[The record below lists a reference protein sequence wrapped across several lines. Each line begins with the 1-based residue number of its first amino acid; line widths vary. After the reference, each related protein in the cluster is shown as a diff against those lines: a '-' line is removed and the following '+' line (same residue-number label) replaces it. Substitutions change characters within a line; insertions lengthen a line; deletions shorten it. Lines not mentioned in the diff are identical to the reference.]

1 MYLRTM
7 LFCSLKNL
15 FLCVACRCPRAV
27 KPNFPAFEFK
37 HVRDIRRLL
46 QRLSFKSNE
55 IILYERF
62 RQLGCQLLEPHNSQ
76 ICCLINSSSS
86 YNNVSKWLSSI
97 SLTSELMNPHR
108 GINDNNKKDRTK
120 ATAAIPM
127 VGAIVTAAL
136 LLSGLALIG
145 SYQQP
150 VIAQQQNMTGGNAT
164 MAGGGNATNATM
176 AGGGNATNATMAG
189 GGNATNA
196 TMAGGGNA
204 TNATMAGGGNATN
217 ATVAGGGNATNATMA
232 GGGNATNM
240 TAGGTEGGG
249 GPGGGGGGPGAGGP
263 EGGGPEGGGGG
274 GPLEGI
280 FGGGQ

>member
-1 MYLRTM
+1 M
-7 LFCSLKNL
+7 
-15 FLCVACRCPRAV
+15 V
-27 KPNFPAFEFK
+27 KFYIAY
-37 HVRDIRRLL
+37 I
-46 QRLSFKSNE
+46 Q
-55 IILYERF
+55 
-62 RQLGCQLLEPHNSQ
+62 
-76 ICCLINSSSS
+76 
-86 YNNVSKWLSSI
+86 
-97 SLTSELMNPHR
+97 LMNPHR
-108 GINDNNKKDRTK
+108 RINDNNKKDRTE
-120 ATAAIPM
+120 AIAAIPM

-189 GGNATNA
+189 GGNATNM
-196 TMAGGGNA
+196 TTGGTEGGGG
-204 TNATMAGGGNATN
+204 TTGGP
-217 ATVAGGGNATNATMA
+217 
-232 GGGNATNM
+232 
-240 TAGGTEGGG
+240 EGGG

>member
-1 MYLRTM
+1 M
-7 LFCSLKNL
+7 
-15 FLCVACRCPRAV
+15 V
-27 KPNFPAFEFK
+27 KFYIAY
-37 HVRDIRRLL
+37 I
-46 QRLSFKSNE
+46 Q
-55 IILYERF
+55 
-62 RQLGCQLLEPHNSQ
+62 
-76 ICCLINSSSS
+76 
-86 YNNVSKWLSSI
+86 
-97 SLTSELMNPHR
+97 LMNPHR
-108 GINDNNKKDRTK
+108 RINDNNKKDRTE
-120 ATAAIPM
+120 AIAAIPM

-217 ATVAGGGNATNATMA
+217 
-232 GGGNATNM
+232 M
-240 TAGGTEGGG
+240 TTGGTEGGG
-249 GPGGGGGGPGAGGP
+249 GPGGGGGGPLSGLFGGNQQ
-263 EGGGPEGGGGG
+263 GGNQSGGG

>member
-1 MYLRTM
+1 M
-7 LFCSLKNL
+7 
-15 FLCVACRCPRAV
+15 V
-27 KPNFPAFEFK
+27 KFYIAY
-37 HVRDIRRLL
+37 I
-46 QRLSFKSNE
+46 Q
-55 IILYERF
+55 
-62 RQLGCQLLEPHNSQ
+62 
-76 ICCLINSSSS
+76 
-86 YNNVSKWLSSI
+86 
-97 SLTSELMNPHR
+97 LMNPHR
-108 GINDNNKKDRTK
+108 GINDNNKKDRTE
-120 ATAAIPM
+120 AIAAIPM

-189 GGNATNA
+189 GGNATN
-196 TMAGGGNA
+196 
-204 TNATMAGGGNATN
+204 
-217 ATVAGGGNATNATMA
+217 
-232 GGGNATNM
+232 M
-240 TAGGTEGGG
+240 TTDGTEGGG

>member
-1 MYLRTM
+1 M
-7 LFCSLKNL
+7 
-15 FLCVACRCPRAV
+15 V
-27 KPNFPAFEFK
+27 KFYIAY
-37 HVRDIRRLL
+37 I
-46 QRLSFKSNE
+46 Q
-55 IILYERF
+55 
-62 RQLGCQLLEPHNSQ
+62 
-76 ICCLINSSSS
+76 
-86 YNNVSKWLSSI
+86 
-97 SLTSELMNPHR
+97 LMNPHR
-108 GINDNNKKDRTK
+108 RINDNNKKDRTE
-120 ATAAIPM
+120 AIAAIPM

-204 TNATMAGGGNATN
+204 TN
-217 ATVAGGGNATNATMA
+217 
-232 GGGNATNM
+232 M
-240 TAGGTEGGG
+240 TTGGTEGGG